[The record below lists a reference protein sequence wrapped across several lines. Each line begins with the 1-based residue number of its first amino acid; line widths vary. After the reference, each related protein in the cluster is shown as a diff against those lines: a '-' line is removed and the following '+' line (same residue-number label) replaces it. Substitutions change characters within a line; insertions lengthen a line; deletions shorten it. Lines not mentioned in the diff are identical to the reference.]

1 MNFARSPF
9 ALSFLLA
16 MVVTNA
22 FSFTLAQRSF
32 GLFLDIPAHEAPV
45 YALAFSPDGT
55 KLASAGADQSIAIW
69 DTDTWTLSLRIKSD
83 SAAIHALSFS
93 PDGSILAAG
102 SDNGTVHVWN
112 TATWSNP
119 KVISAHGRDVRAIAF
134 SRDGTRLVTAG
145 RDKRPQPEGLF
156 GRARSL
162 LYVDKTDDVIKV
174 WNTSQWSLSRKLP
187 PLTSRVVTLS
197 FNPTKNLLASGE
209 ENGAVVILN
218 AETWQTTKRL
228 RFQHAPLKK
237 LIFNY
242 NGTRLL
248 GGGEKRGLTV
258 WKTADW
264 AVLEDSTLKVR
275 AVDYDSN
282 KNQIASGSRNGTVTL
297 FSNIG
302 AKTSEN
308 VQNNLKFG
316 KPINVIRFSPDG
328 QVLVIGGDKGTIRVA
343 QPLLPIPLL
352 KSLVAPSVTIPIP
365 LIVANF
371 DLLLPIPTPASSVTP
386 LVPIPVPFVTSSFD
400 EPLGVYF
407 VSFFIVSLIAVF
419 WLRHVSKV
427 KARAKT
433 PNKEINRALPGN
445 QGYRSPPPENRGY
458 NYAPTPKNRGYV
470 YLLKAGPY
478 YKIGKSKD
486 VSRRVKQIKLQLPYE
501 AKEIHVVLTDNMTEL
516 ETDWHRHFKAK
527 RANGEWF
534 MLSDLDVKEFMD
546 QPSLS
551 ESH

>member
-69 DTDTWTLSLRIKSD
+69 NTETWTLSLRIKSD

-218 AETWQTTKRL
+218 AETWQITKRL

-308 VQNNLKFG
+308 VQNNLKFSE
-316 KPINVIRFSPDG
+316 PINVVRFSPDD
-328 QVLVIGGDKGTIRVA
+328 QVLVFGGNKGNLKVA
-343 QPLLPIPLL
+343 QP
-352 KSLVAPSVTIPIP
+352 SIPIP
-365 LIVANF
+365 VFVSLVTASKLI
-371 DLLLPIPTPASSVTP
+371 PIPRLSFLVTP
-386 LVPIPVPFVTSSFD
+386 LVPIPIPFITSSINKPSGDTFINIVIG
-400 EPLGVYF
+400 LFWF
-407 VSFFIVSLIAVF
+407 VIISIFVF
-419 WLRHVSKV
+419 AGLSNNEKTRASSK
-427 KARAKT
+427 
-433 PNKEINRALPGN
+433 N
-445 QGYRSPPPENRGY
+445 Q
-458 NYAPTPKNRGYV
+458 GYV
-470 YLLKAGPY
+470 YLLKAGNY
-478 YKIGKSKD
+478 YKIGRSKNFE
-486 VSRRVKQIKLQLPYE
+486 RRVKEIKLQLPFPV
-501 AKEIHVVLTDNMTEL
+501 KEIHVARVNDMVES
-516 ETDWHRHFKAK
+516 EKKWHRRFKAK

-534 MLSDLDVKEFMD
+534 LLSDADVREFKRK
-546 QPSLS
+546 S
-551 ESH
+551 